1 MRRWLFPIV
10 ISFALTSC
18 AGPAPGP
25 VDPEPIPEGW
35 MRTVLDNGLKVVVI
49 EDRSAP
55 VAALMVW
62 VRAGSGDERADQA
75 GMAHVF
81 EHMLFKG
88 TERRGVG
95 EIARTV
101 EAAGGDINAFT
112 SFDATAYFVTMASR
126 DVETGIDV
134 LSDALQHSTFD
145 PVELKREAEVVLEEI
160 RRSNDS
166 PGRRLS
172 REIFELAYRAHPYR
186 LPVIGTEQSVQ
197 SFAREHLLEFFEHW
211 YAPNNMTFVVAGDV
225 EPRAVVEQI
234 RSAFGEAEP
243 RLEISH
249 PRPVEPEQ
257 SAPRARVVHSEF
269 EQTLLGLAY
278 KSTPFRDPDTAYLDL
293 LSGILGGGDASR
305 LYRGVKD
312 RQRLVHSVSAGSYT
326 PLDAGLFLIDAE
338 LDAERVPEAVAALAR
353 EIERVREFGPSQAE
367 LERART
373 GLLSMEVHE
382 RETMQG
388 QARKAGSYETIAGGI
403 EYESEYLG
411 RIRQA
416 TRDDIRR
423 VAREYLAPER
433 ANVVAL
439 LQRGAGDGVDEAGLL
454 EALGSG
460 SASGADDLAGEELR
474 GGIRR
479 YVLPN
484 GLRLLVKPISKI
496 PLVSM
501 RLAMLGGQLAEEE
514 ETQGISS
521 FLAEMLERGSE
532 QRSAAQIA
540 AEVEDI
546 AGSLR
551 GFSGR
556 NSFGLEAEFLRD
568 SLDTGL
574 ELFAD
579 VLLRPGFDAE
589 EFEKLRVE
597 RLDAIAR
604 REDNLASKAFELL
617 NRGVYAAHPY
627 GFLALG
633 TPESVRALDRDRL
646 RAYYARYA
654 HPSNA
659 VLAVVGDVEPDS
671 LARAAAN
678 YLSDWSGPE
687 RVELP
692 RRPAPR
698 HPDGAEEL
706 SLAKNKNQIHM
717 ALGFPGLALGD
728 PDGPALDVLT
738 QTLSGQ
744 GGRLFLELRDRQ
756 SLAYSVAAFSLEGVD
771 PGLFGVYIAT
781 APEKL
786 EQARGGLRA
795 ELEKLLAGP
804 IRRDELDRAR
814 DYLIGTQAVAL
825 QRYGHQAMQMSLD
838 ELYGLGAAHY
848 LDYASD
854 IEGVGIEEVERVARR
869 VIDLDASVYA
879 LVR

>member
-1 MRRWLFPIV
+1 MRRWLFPIA
-10 ISFALTSC
+10 ISLALTSC
-18 AGPAPGP
+18 AGTARGPAGSPP
-25 VDPEPIPEGW
+25 AEGW
-35 MRTVLDNGLKVVVI
+35 MRTVLDNGLRVVVV
-49 EDRSAP
+49 EDHSAP

-166 PGRRLS
+166 PGRRLT
-172 REIFELAYRAHPYR
+172 REIFELAYREHPYR
-186 LPVIGTEQSVQ
+186 LPVIGTEESVQ
-197 SFAREHLLEFFEHW
+197 SFTRESLLRFFERW

-225 EPRAVVEQI
+225 EPQAVVEQI
-234 RSAFGEAEP
+234 RAAFASAEP
-243 RLEISH
+243 RPEIDH
-249 PRPVEPEQ
+249 PRPVEPEP
-257 SAPRARVVHSEF
+257 AAARARVVHSEF

-278 KSTPFRDPDTAYLDL
+278 KSTRFRDPDTAHLDL
-293 LSGILGGGDASR
+293 LSWILGGGDASR
-305 LYRGVKD
+305 LYRNVKD
-312 RQRLVHSVSAGSYT
+312 RQQLVHSVGASSYT
-326 PLDAGLFLIDAE
+326 PLDAGLFLVDAE
-338 LDAERVPEAVAALAR
+338 LDPERILQAVSALAR
-353 EIERVREFGPSQAE
+353 EIERVREFGPSQSE

-373 GLLSMEVHE
+373 GFLSLEVHE

-388 QARKAGSYETIAGGI
+388 QARKAGSYETLAGGLD
-403 EYESEYLG
+403 YESEYLES
-411 RIRQA
+411 IRQA

-433 ANVVAL
+433 ASVVAV
-439 LQRGAGDGVDEAGLL
+439 LQRGAGGEIDDAALL
-454 EALGSG
+454 EALRGG
-460 SASGADDLAGEELR
+460 SAAGEADLAGEELR
-474 GGIRR
+474 DGIRR

-484 GLRLLVKPISKI
+484 GLRLIVKPVSKI

-514 ETQGISS
+514 DTQGISS
-521 FLAEMLERGSE
+521 FLAEMLDRGTE

-546 AGSLR
+546 AGSLS
-551 GFSGR
+551 GFAGR
-556 NSFGLEAEFLRD
+556 NSFGLQAEFLRD

-574 ELFAD
+574 ELFSD
-579 VLLRPGFDAE
+579 VLLRPGFDPDQI
-589 EFEKLRVE
+589 EKLRAE
-597 RLDAIAR
+597 RLDTIAR

-617 NRGVYAAHPY
+617 HQGMYEAHPY
-627 GFLALG
+627 RFQSLG
-633 TPESVRALDRDRL
+633 TPESVRSLDRGSL
-646 RAYYARYA
+646 REYYARYA

-659 VLAVVGDVEPDS
+659 VLSVVGDVDPDT
-671 LARAAAN
+671 LARAVAS
-678 YLSDWSGPE
+678 YLSEWSGPE
-687 RVELP
+687 KVELP
-692 RRPAPR
+692 TRSSPAR
-698 HPDGAEEL
+698 PDGAQEV
-706 SLAKNKNQIHM
+706 SAVKNKNQIHL
-717 ALGFPGLALGD
+717 ALGFPGLAIGD
-728 PDGPALDVLT
+728 ADGPALDVLT
-738 QTLSGQ
+738 QILSGQ

-771 PGLFGVYIAT
+771 PGVFGVYIAS

-786 EQARGGLRA
+786 EQARGGLKT
-795 ELEKLLAGP
+795 ELEKLLDGEL
-804 IRRDELDRAR
+804 RQDELDRAR

-825 QRYGHQAMQMSLD
+825 QRFGHQAMLMSLD
-838 ELYGLGAAHY
+838 ELYGLGATRH
-848 LDYASD
+848 LDYARR
-854 IEGVGIEEVERVARR
+854 IEAVGIEDIERVARR
-869 VIDLDASVYA
+869 VIDFDSAVYA